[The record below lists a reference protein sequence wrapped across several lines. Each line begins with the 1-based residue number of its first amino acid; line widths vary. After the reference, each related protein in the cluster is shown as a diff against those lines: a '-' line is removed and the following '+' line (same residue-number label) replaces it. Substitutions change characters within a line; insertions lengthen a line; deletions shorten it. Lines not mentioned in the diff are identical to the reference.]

1 MSDRRDRNIRSTMRL
16 RRLRRLR
23 SFKSRTSHCSCYS
36 LTSLCSS
43 RSYSSSPPSR
53 QLVRVTRGDSLV
65 LSRVTRTS
73 CREDC
78 FLRSGTYIIIN
89 MVQMGQTQ
97 EYPHSPFGT
106 FLFIICKLRALKFV
120 CESEKHYLCRRYWC
134 KVHHRII
141 AYNCHYFSGGRL
153 YQRGSRGRPMHTW
166 IQGQHHIVH
175 HIARLK
181 LQHKTIN

>member
-1 MSDRRDRNIRSTMRL
+1 MSDGNIRSTM
-16 RRLRRLR
+16 RLR
-23 SFKSRTSHCSCYS
+23 SFKSRTSHCSYYS

-43 RSYSSSPPSR
+43 HSYSSSLPPLSTPPDDSFVSSR

-73 CREDC
+73 CREDR

-97 EYPHSPFGT
+97 GCPHSPFGT
-106 FLFIICKLRALKFV
+106 FLFIFCKLRAFKFV
-120 CESEKHYLCRRYWC
+120 CKSEKHYLCRRYWC

-141 AYNCHYFSGGRL
+141 A
-153 YQRGSRGRPMHTW
+153 
-166 IQGQHHIVH
+166 
-175 HIARLK
+175 
-181 LQHKTIN
+181 

>member
-1 MSDRRDRNIRSTMRL
+1 MSDRSDRNIRSTM
-16 RRLRRLR
+16 RLR

-36 LTSLCSS
+36 LTSRCPPTPIVPPSPL
-43 RSYSSSPPSR
+43 SSPPDDSFVSSR

-78 FLRSGTYIIIN
+78 FLRSGTYIFIN

-106 FLFIICKLRALKFV
+106 FLFIFCKLRALKFV
-120 CESEKHYLCRRYWC
+120 CESEKHYLCRGYWC
-134 KVHHRII
+134 IVHHRII
-141 AYNCHYFSGGRL
+141 A
-153 YQRGSRGRPMHTW
+153 
-166 IQGQHHIVH
+166 
-175 HIARLK
+175 
-181 LQHKTIN
+181 